1 MMRETVMAL
10 VRKGARAFLSF
21 FMNDQR
27 GPLGPT
33 LEYHGVLSE
42 TCGSHIERSYPT
54 ELGDMNPPKTVD
66 ELLRWRIRTW
76 PHTMTM
82 CAITPERLVWALSC
96 EGLPWDTVDEGFEGA
111 VKKFRKLRQD
121 ARLRAAKR
129 VLAER

>member
-1 MMRETVMAL
+1 MRETVMGL
-10 VRKGARAFLSF
+10 VRRGARAFLSF
-21 FMNDQR
+21 FVNDHR
-27 GPLGPT
+27 GSIGPT

-42 TCGSHIERSYPT
+42 TCERHVERSDTP
-54 ELGDMNPPKTVD
+54 ELGVMNPPKTVD

-82 CAITPERLVWALSC
+82 RAITPERLVWALSC
-96 EGLPWDTVDEGFEGA
+96 EGLPWDAVDEGFEGA

-129 VLAER
+129 VLAGR